1 MSEVNIQVQET
12 VENVEIIAQNNV
24 IEINIT
30 RQSGGGG
37 GAVDSV
43 NGQTGVVVLDADD
56 ISDAS
61 TSKKF
66 VTTSEK
72 TAITHANRSTLDAIT
87 EAFTT
92 ALKTAYDSA
101 VAWIST
107 NGANVLNHI
116 ASTSNPHNTTA
127 TQVDALQR
135 NGSNANSDV
144 DLGAFSLNAKSFHA
158 KGTNGSG
165 HLGLRH
171 QSANPTATGQETV
184 IFAGSDGEP
193 RYKNDGNAI
202 EQLASQTFVNSGLAT
217 KENTITAG
225 ATSQYYRGDKTFQT
239 LNVEAVSGL
248 QTALDAKISLNTWVD
263 ISLTSTIV
271 GWSAFTT
278 RSIEY
283 LIVGNECTVRG
294 QIAGTSNNA
303 TTSFTMPFNYTGNE
317 LFQTVSI
324 PITNNGTAAT
334 AAGMA
339 RMLAN
344 TSTVLF
350 FTNGNVGA
358 FTPSGTKILTFYFTF
373 KIN

>member
-1 MSEVNIQVQET
+1 MSEVSIQVQET
-12 VENVEIIAQNNV
+12 TENVEIVAQNNV
-24 IEINIT
+24 IEVNIT

-56 ISDAS
+56 IS
-61 TSKKF
+61 
-66 VTTSEK
+66 E
-72 TAITHANRSTLDAIT
+72 TATRFWL
-87 EAFTT
+87 TT

-101 VAWIST
+101 LAWISA
-107 NGANVLNHI
+107 NGANLLNHLTN
-116 ASTSNPHNTTA
+116 TSNPHNTTA

-225 ATSQYYRGDKTFQT
+225 TTAQYWRGDKTFQT
-239 LNVEAVSGL
+239 LDKTAVGLSNVDNTSDLNKPISSAV
-248 QTALDAKISLNTWVD
+248 QTALDGKITQNTWVD
-263 ISLTSTIV
+263 ISLTSTIT
-271 GWSAFTT
+271 GFSSFTT
-278 RSIEY
+278 RQIQYFIIGNQCTLVSN
-283 LIVGNECTVRG
+283 LI
-294 QIAGTSNNA
+294 GTSNSGLLEFNL
-303 TTSFTMPFNYTGNE
+303 PFNIGGRGC
-317 LFQTVSI
+317 VSI
-324 PITNNGTAAT
+324 SARTQSLGVVQNTPGFILIT
-334 AAGMA
+334 
-339 RMLAN
+339 AN
-344 TSTVLF
+344 SNLVQVFLNASQASF
-350 FTNGNVGA
+350 AN
-358 FTPSGTKILTFYFTF
+358 SGTKSAQFTVTFSL
-373 KIN
+373 

>member
-12 VENVEIIAQNNV
+12 VENVEIVANNNV
-24 IEINIT
+24 IEVNIT

-43 NGQTGVVVLDADD
+43 NGQTGVVVLDATD
-56 ISDAS
+56 
-61 TSKKF
+61 
-66 VTTSEK
+66 
-72 TAITHANRSTLDAIT
+72 
-87 EAFTT
+87 
-92 ALKTAYDSA
+92 
-101 VAWIST
+101 
-107 NGANVLNHI
+107 
-116 ASTSNPHNTTA
+116 
-127 TQVDALQR
+127 VDALQR

-171 QSANPTATGQETV
+171 QNSNPTATGQETV

-193 RYKNDGNAI
+193 RYKNAGGAI
-202 EQLASQTFVNSGLAT
+202 EQFASMAWVSAQGFITNIISALGYTPANKAGDTFTGNITAPNLSGTNTGDETITSIQTKRPLKTVASQSLEGSGNVALS
-217 KENTITAG
+217 KSDVGLGNVDNTSDLNKPISTA
-225 ATSQYYRGDKTFQT
+225 
-239 LNVEAVSGL
+239 V
-248 QTALDAKISLNTWVD
+248 QTALNAKISLNNWVD

-303 TTSFTMPFNYTGNE
+303 TTSFTMPFNYTGADV
-317 LFQTVSI
+317 FQTVSI

-339 RMLAN
+339 RILAN

-358 FTPSGTKILTFYFTF
+358 FTPSGTKIVTFYFTF